1 MTVIASPGQG
11 PDRSTEVSYT
21 DTKVTVRSLLVPS
34 FVRFVASSLFRSY
47 FISCFFSYLFCSLRN
62 CCSVFGCFVLLS
74 SHLCVPLFVLSS
86 VRLSFNFLFINS
98 LIHLVLNSF
107 NYFFIYSLTHS
118 FSLKFIQFLIYS
130 FTHYLSTIFSPF
142 SH

>member
-47 FISCFFSYLFCSLRN
+47 FISCFFRTFFVRYVIVVLFLVVSFFCRLI
-62 CCSVFGCFVLLS
+62 
-74 SHLCVPLFVLSS
+74 CVPLFVLSS

-130 FTHYLSTIFSPF
+130 FIHYLSTIFSPF